1 LRVLI
6 AHSFYRSPGGEDRYV
21 ERQFELLSRDHD
33 VEMIER
39 RNEFL
44 APDLGTAVRMA
55 LSPGAIRSI
64 EDRIEAFAPDVIH
77 LHNPY
82 PSIGPAVHLA
92 AAKCGVP
99 LVQTIHNLRLRCPNG
114 LMFTEGRPCRRC
126 EGGNYANAVIHRCF
140 PSRRQASAYA
150 GVLWVH
156 RFLLRL
162 ERNVDA
168 FVAPSTFMTE
178 RLLSWGIPEH
188 RISTIRNFVPS
199 IAAGPSRVGD
209 YGVYVGRLS
218 EEKGLHILLEALSL
232 AGDPPFRIIGDGPGR
247 EDLTSLAAR
256 LGLQR
261 IRFEGHVH
269 ARDAQSAVARCRFLV
284 MPSLCDEN
292 APLAVLEA
300 LAAGRPVL
308 VSGVGGLPELVE
320 TGGGLVCDPGD
331 ASGLSER
338 IQRLFR
344 DPELCRSLGDRAW
357 GFAASELR
365 PERHLD
371 GLLAVYHA
379 VHRSEVSSDG
389 SQGSSRS
396 PRPGPGRTSP
406 PDA

>member
-6 AHSFYRSPGGEDRYV
+6 AHSFYRVPGGEDRYV
-21 ERQFELLSRDHD
+21 QRQFELLRRHHD

-39 RNEFL
+39 RNDAL
-44 APDLGTAVRMA
+44 APDLGTAIRMA
-55 LSPGAIRSI
+55 VSPGTIRSI

-92 AAKCGVP
+92 AAKYEVP

-114 LMFTEGRPCRRC
+114 LMFTEGRSCRRC
-126 EGGNYANAVIHRCF
+126 ERGNYANAVIHRCF
-140 PSRRQASAYA
+140 PSRRQAGAYA
-150 GVLWVH
+150 GVLWLH
-156 RFLLRL
+156 RFLLKL
-162 ERNVDA
+162 ERNVSV
-168 FVAPSTFMTE
+168 FVAPSSFMTE
-178 RLLSWGIPEH
+178 QLVAWGIPRR
-188 RISTIRNFVPS
+188 RISTIRNFVPA
-199 IAAGPSRVGD
+199 IAASPSRVGD
-209 YGVYVGRLS
+209 YGVYIGRLS

-232 AGDPPFRIIGDGPGR
+232 AGDPPFRIIGDGPLRRG
-247 EDLTSLAAR
+247 LLSLATR

-261 IRFEGHVH
+261 TRFAGHVD
-269 ARDAQSAVARCRFLV
+269 ARDAQRAVAGCRFLV

-338 IQRLFR
+338 IQLLFS

-379 VHRSEVSSDG
+379 VHRSEATSDG
-389 SQGSSRS
+389 SRGPSRS
-396 PRPGPGRTSP
+396 PRPRADETSP